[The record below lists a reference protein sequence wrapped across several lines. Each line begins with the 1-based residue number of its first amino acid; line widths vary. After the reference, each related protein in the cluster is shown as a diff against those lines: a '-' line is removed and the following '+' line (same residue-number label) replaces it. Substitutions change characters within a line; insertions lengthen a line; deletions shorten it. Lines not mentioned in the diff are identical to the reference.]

1 MNFLPEGDRPQYLR
15 LLLREISRN
24 IGVGVL
30 VSTTRAHFFGRPMDT
45 DSLDANAMT
54 AQPRASGV
62 FMPMIQRNMDS
73 NDNRSRAAVVPATSN
88 EKSHVEIPMRV
99 SAAAIILCAIGF
111 EMRDDTYS
119 DVIPVALSLLDD
131 VQSINVAVGALIS
144 ISVIEAATYSC
155 KLGAIPSFVKK
166 YGPVLTSLLEGAIRM
181 VVCEEPTFLTLV
193 CSAQSRWIRLL
204 GRLCTRNQFTSAVPA
219 SAVRALARKSASDL
233 LIAIGKQVR
242 AGGRGGNDKRI
253 AGAFVAGINPL
264 LAQLA
269 DFPEAASVE
278 IARIGLA
285 AMLPLVGWSGIGLGV
300 RSAQI
305 SALAGMISLMNG
317 SYPVMSHKG
326 KKIMTALFLLLDR
339 ADKDATY
346 LHNSKETNLTEE
358 EGLGDSEISTVVTS
372 NVTLH
377 SAAVALA
384 LCGGGAEDILNYI
397 MTSQSTKKQSVDRC
411 LEIQAKAKLLTCD
424 VS

>member
-1 MNFLPEGDRPQYLR
+1 MNFLPGGDRPRYLR
-15 LLLREISRN
+15 LLLREISQN
-24 IGVGVL
+24 IGWRSRVD
-30 VSTTRAHFFGRPMDT
+30 HFGRPMGT

-119 DVIPVALSLLDD
+119 DVIPVALSLLDN
-131 VQSINVAVGALIS
+131 VQSIKVAVGALIS

-219 SAVRALARKSASDL
+219 SAVSALARKSASDL

-242 AGGRGGNDKRI
+242 AGGGGGNDKRI

-269 DFPEAASVE
+269 DFPESASVE

-285 AMLPLVGWSGIGLGV
+285 AMLLPLVGWSGIGLGV

-305 SALAGMISLMNG
+305 LALAGMISLMNG
-317 SYPVMSHKG
+317 SYPVMSHNG

-346 LHNSKETNLTEE
+346 LHNSKETKLTEE
-358 EGLGDSEISTVVTS
+358 EGLGDSVISTVVTS

-397 MTSQSTKKQSVDRC
+397 MTSQSTKKQSIDRC
-411 LEIQAKAKLLTCD
+411 LEIQANAKLLT